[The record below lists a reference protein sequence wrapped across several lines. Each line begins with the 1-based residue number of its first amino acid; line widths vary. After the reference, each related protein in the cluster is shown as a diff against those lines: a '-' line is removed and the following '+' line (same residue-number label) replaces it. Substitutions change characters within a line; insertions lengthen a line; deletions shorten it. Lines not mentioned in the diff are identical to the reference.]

1 MTLIKA
7 ELQTARA
14 LMIIANLSGFIGYL
28 MGNVGLSCTNFMI
41 DNPIAKKRMAIAGAV
56 AFGFCALCTGIA
68 VREVAHIYK
77 KNLNI

>member
-1 MTLIKA
+1 
-7 ELQTARA
+7 
-14 LMIIANLSGFIGYL
+14 MIIANLSGFIGYL

-68 VREVAHIYK
+68 VRQGLDLLV
-77 KNLNI
+77 